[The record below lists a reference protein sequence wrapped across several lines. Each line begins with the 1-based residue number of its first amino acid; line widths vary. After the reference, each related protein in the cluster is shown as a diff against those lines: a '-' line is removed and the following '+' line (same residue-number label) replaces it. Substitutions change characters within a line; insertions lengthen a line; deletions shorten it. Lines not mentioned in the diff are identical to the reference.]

1 MSIKGP
7 VGFYSVVVDRYFAS
21 RSSRNLKVLP
31 WQEYPVQTA
40 APAPLIPAGNLV
52 KPLPATARTESEPH
66 PVAIPIPILPVLP
79 IYDHARGHGGMPRSE
94 RSY

>member
-21 RSSRNLKVLP
+21 RSPRNLKVLP
-31 WQEYPVQTA
+31 RQKYPVQTTA
-40 APAPLIPAGNLV
+40 SAPLIPAGNLV
-52 KPLPATARTESEPH
+52 KPLSATARTKSEPH
-66 PVAIPIPILPVLP
+66 PVAIPVPILPVLP
-79 IYDHARGHGGMPRSE
+79 IYDYARGHGGMPRNE

>member
-1 MSIKGP
+1 M
-7 VGFYSVVVDRYFAS
+7 
-21 RSSRNLKVLP
+21 
-31 WQEYPVQTA
+31 QTT

-52 KPLPATARTESEPH
+52 KPLPATARTKSEPH
-66 PVAIPIPILPVLP
+66 PVAIPVSIPPVLP